1 MVREGKI
8 DPVPV
13 GDRDVPGAEK
23 SPGNLWRPPGR
34 AEILTWESRAAK
46 AANRAGG
53 GGGPLSSKLG
63 EAVSRAAQPA
73 QDVLIDT
80 PSCQDV
86 AGLLDQG
93 GEGPKGGDVGVLFPT
108 KTCWGA

>member
-1 MVREGKI
+1 MSLAR
-8 DPVPV
+8 
-13 GDRDVPGAEK
+13 A
-23 SPGNLWRPPGR
+23 SPGNRWRPPGR

-53 GGGPLSSKLG
+53 DGGPLSSKLG
-63 EAVSRAAQPA
+63 EAVFRAAQLA
-73 QDVLIDT
+73 QDVLIDS
-80 PSCQDV
+80 PACQDA

-93 GEGPKGGDVGVLFPT
+93 GEGPNGGDVGVLFPT